1 MRYIDALHALL
12 ANESDDI
19 NDDPGALRQSFDLT
33 QLAN

>member
-1 MRYIDALHALL
+1 MRYTDALHALL

-19 NDDPGALRQSFDLT
+19 NDDPGALRQSSDLT